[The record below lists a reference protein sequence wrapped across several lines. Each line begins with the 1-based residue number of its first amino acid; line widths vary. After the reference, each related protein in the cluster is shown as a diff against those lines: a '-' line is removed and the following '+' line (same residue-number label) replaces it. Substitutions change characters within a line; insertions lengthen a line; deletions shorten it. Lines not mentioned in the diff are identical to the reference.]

1 VKPALWL
8 VLAVVLGGGTGGAII
23 ALRAPG
29 VLLPVPSPPVADLRP
44 PEASFN
50 PVFEPCAHCHQIGQ
64 GARMMAGPSLQ
75 GVIGRKAGTMPG
87 YPFSPAMKSSGLT
100 WDEATLDRFVTS
112 PQAVVPG
119 TRMVFAGMD
128 DPVRRKTLIV
138 FIVGSKNP
146 P

>member
-1 VKPALWL
+1 VRPALWL
-8 VLAVVLGGGTGGAII
+8 VLAVLLGGGTGGVII
-23 ALRAPG
+23 TLRAPG
-29 VLLPVPSPPVADLRP
+29 VPQPVPAPPVADLRP

-64 GARMMAGPSLQ
+64 GARMMAGPPLQ

-87 YPFSPAMKSSGLT
+87 YPFSSAMKASGLI
-100 WDEATLDRFVTS
+100 WDEATLDRFVAS

-128 DPVRRKTLIV
+128 DSVRRKALIA
-138 FIVGSKNP
+138 FIVGSKKP
-146 P
+146 Q